1 MPDRDKERLTA
12 ISDLPQG
19 VEPGYVTA
27 DDFVRDVT
35 RPTGLHPAP
44 SGTGA
49 PDGTSGGNTGNVASN
64 PPPVG
69 SSHLEPASAEM
80 GATATHHEQG
90 IDAGSSL
97 D

>member
-1 MPDRDKERLTA
+1 MPDRDLERLTA
-12 ISDLPQG
+12 IEGLPEG

-27 DDFVRDVT
+27 DDFARDVT
-35 RPTGLHPAP
+35 RPTGMHAAP
-44 SGTGA
+44 PEGSG
-49 PDGTSGGNTGNVASN
+49 GGNTGNVAPN

-69 SSHLEPASAEM
+69 SSHLAPASAEM

-90 IDAGSSL
+90 VDAGSRL